1 VWDLNSRKTIP
12 RDLTGISSVVS
23 SLSDNLSIATTLTSL
38 DLSANKI
45 EKSGAQTNP
54 HETGA
59 EADLK
64 ECIPGSQVL
73 SYWATNLKDKSV
85 LRDLNLADTSL
96 DVFNVLNSLRLGL
109 SNTLT
114 SLNLAHNRLEK
125 IGAQAVGLLLE
136 SSSCLS
142 VLNLAFCKASPAD
155 ISTILAPLAGTLLGR
170 QAVLWFGQME

>member
-1 VWDLNSRKTIP
+1 M
-12 RDLTGISSVVS
+12 
-23 SLSDNLSIATTLTSL
+23 
-38 DLSANKI
+38 
-45 EKSGAQTNP
+45 
-54 HETGA
+54 
-59 EADLK
+59 
-64 ECIPGSQVL
+64 L

-125 IGAQAVGLLLE
+125 IGAQAIGLLIE

-155 ISTILAPLAGTLLGR
+155 ISTILAPLAGTLFGR
-170 QAVLWFGQME
+170 QAVRDLSVYLFYRFLRPTGNNRIHDLILDLSGNDLGSTGAQHLAKVTSCPLAVSYV